1 MKKLKI
7 IERLSFYIII
17 ASIWVKPQLDAY
29 RSANGES
36 FTNYWIN
43 VANFTMIAGTIILIV
58 CLLYEIINKKHD

>member
-7 IERLSFYIII
+7 IEWLSFYIII

-29 RSANGES
+29 CWINGAS
-36 FTNYWIN
+36 FTNFWIN

-58 CLLYEIINKKHD
+58 CLLYEITKTWPK